1 MLRKGLSLTKAG
13 KNRTCVSIID
23 RLLFRE
29 VLKTLALVLII
40 LLLILLAS
48 HMVKLL
54 GKAAEGGLSPDVVMA
69 LVGLQAIK
77 VLGVLMPPAF
87 FFSVLWVLSAM
98 YRDSEMVA
106 LHASGIGI
114 ARIYRVVIMVAL
126 PAAFLAALLL
136 LVLTP
141 WANSGIERIKFE
153 QRDAADISGVRTG
166 RFNEYREGNLVIF
179 AQQGESGGLSEVFVQ
194 RRHQEQLDVVL
205 AKEAVQSVDAA
216 TGERFVVLRNGAR
229 YEGLPGR
236 ADYSISR
243 FEEYALRM
251 PKLDLADF
259 SLHTKSQPSALL
271 WASDDLRARA
281 ELQSR
286 IAAPLAVMV
295 FAILAVPLARAQ
307 PRKDIYGRIVL
318 AMLVYFVFMNLQ
330 RVAEQWM
337 EVGATPAWLGM
348 WWVAAV
354 MLGVAGVIV
363 LLDSHWLA
371 ARLRAYRS
379 RPTG

>member
-1 MLRKGLSLTKAG
+1 
-13 KNRTCVSIID
+13 
-23 RLLFRE
+23 
-29 VLKTLALVLII
+29 
-40 LLLILLAS
+40 
-48 HMVKLL
+48 
-54 GKAAEGGLSPDVVMA
+54 
-69 LVGLQAIK
+69 
-77 VLGVLMPPAF
+77 
-87 FFSVLWVLSAM
+87 
-98 YRDSEMVA
+98 
-106 LHASGIGI
+106 
-114 ARIYRVVIMVAL
+114 L

-179 AQQGESGGLSEVFVQ
+179 AQQGESGGLSEVFLQ

-307 PRKDIYGRIVL
+307 PRKDIYGRVVL
-318 AMLVYFVFMNLQ
+318 AILVYFVFMNLQ